1 MNYFIFTI
9 TTIIII
15 IFIII
20 ELYSK
25 EKNSSLQ
32 IILPSSHLKYLST
45 IDYYITVMY

>member
-15 IFIII
+15 IFIIF

-25 EKNSSLQ
+25 EKNYSLQ
-32 IILPSSHLKYLST
+32 TILPSSHLKYLSA
-45 IDYYITVMY
+45 IDCYIAIMY